1 MATESPLKMMKNTF
15 YFILKALFVLKIF
28 KFLSLLFGHVE
39 KRLIRKIRL
48 ISKFTTSKPGK
59 EKFAIQILPNG
70 NQTTKFGRLIE
81 YNLRNIFLEKSFT
94 KCSAETIS
102 RPFYKKKKLSISLDE

>member
-59 EKFAIQILPNG
+59 EKFAIQILPTG

-102 RPFYKKKKLSISLDE
+102 RPFYIKKN